1 MDSQPKIVDLT
12 LSDKDEESCD
22 KIEFLSLQERLLL
35 IEKQKQ
41 KFTVTES
48 VSTSP
53 IKKRWHSSSDDEDLI
68 LNIKNNEI
76 KLQNDDNSSNELP
89 DIVDF
94 LKVHSCVK
102 FSGSDNEFKKDLTKN
117 PKKTKKVRS
126 KQDVDPEKENA
137 KLEKIKLREQKKQE
151 KELAKALKAS
161 EKEMQKSKKP
171 DELLKGMKILID
183 QSIIF
188 ENESEDIFCALD
200 ESNLKYNIEENS
212 VNMSITWCRTIVDIT
227 VENNQVVKMEKEQME
242 NVLVLLITK
251 ENFTKMVHAFLQK
264 SKGNVANEI
273 TLLDHI
279 TNIKSVFPHMD
290 ITCVVV
296 GLDKYLRSIKD
307 NEKCNTDLK
316 KMARQV
322 SKIAIEEATIEVQI
336 QTYVNFN
343 FLNTMR
349 ELGELLAR
357 FTKAIAEA
365 PQRKEKHAQKCLA
378 FSWYADA
385 DSSCP
390 VKIGKDGSGFMKL
403 WQQQIQQFNNVGP
416 EVAEAIASK
425 YPSPQILMQAY
436 KKCSSSKQAELLL
449 QDIVVRRNYGPLGTQ
464 RRIGPELSYKI
475 HLFFSSRNGD
485 QILQR

>member
-1 MDSQPKIVDLT
+1 MDSQPNIVDLT
-12 LSDKDEESCD
+12 LSDIDDVSCD
-22 KIEFLSLQERLLL
+22 NFESLSLQERILL

-41 KFTVTES
+41 KLAVTES

-53 IKKRWHSSSDDEDLI
+53 IKKRWHSTSDEEDLN
-68 LNIKNNEI
+68 LNIKNDELKPEN
-76 KLQNDDNSSNELP
+76 NDNSSNELP
-89 DIVDF
+89 DIVYL
-94 LKVHSCVK
+94 LKGHSCVN
-102 FSGSDNEFKKDLTKN
+102 FSGSDYEFKKNLTKI
-117 PKKTKKVRS
+117 PRTKKIRT
-126 KQDVDPEKENA
+126 KKDVDPEKENA
-137 KLEKIKLREQKKQE
+137 KLEKAKLREQKKQE

-183 QSIIF
+183 QSVIF

-200 ESNLKYNIEENS
+200 ESNLRYNIEENS
-212 VNMSITWCRTIVDIT
+212 VNMSITWCRTIVDVT
-227 VENNQVVKMEKEQME
+227 VENNQVIKMEKEQME
-242 NVLVLLITK
+242 NILVLVITK

-264 SKGNVANEI
+264 SKGNLANET

-296 GLDKYLRSIKD
+296 GLDKYLRSIKE
-307 NEKCNTDLK
+307 NEMCNTDLK

-336 QTYVNFN
+336 QTFVNFN
-343 FLNTMR
+343 FLSTMR

-357 FTKAIAEA
+357 FSKAIAEA
-365 PQRKEKHAQKCLA
+365 PQRKEKHVQKCLA

-425 YPSPQILMQAY
+425 YPSPQILMKAY
-436 KKCSSSKQAELLL
+436 TKCGSSKEAEQLL

-475 HLFFSSRNGD
+475 HLFFTSRNGD